1 MDSIFA
7 HLSNPLP
14 LLIAGVVGTVILY
27 IFMEVMAPKMLGA
40 PMRPGD
46 MICDILGCSGTVGH
60 ALHYLLG
67 LVLFPLGYVIVAGIL
82 GLTPSLGLGVAWGV
96 VLFLGAVM
104 VVAPLSGRG
113 MFFGAMKPTVAALM
127 AHLFYGGA
135 LGVLI

>member
-1 MDSIFA
+1 MDII
-7 HLSNPLP
+7 LTYLTNPLP

-27 IFMEVMAPKMLGA
+27 VFMEVMAPKMLGA

-46 MICDILGCSGTVGH
+46 MICDILGCSGAVGH

-82 GLTPSLGLGVAWGV
+82 GLTPSLGLGVAWGF

-104 VVAPLSGRG
+104 VVAPMSGRG
-113 MFFGAMKPTVAALM
+113 MFFGAMKLTMSALM
-127 AHLFYGGA
+127 AHLFYGVA